1 MRKKSILRQLIPW
14 IIAIVLIAGAAFVL
28 NKIYTSPGKSFARET
43 KIIYFEGDGKPLTM
57 ENEKLL
63 FEMDGA
69 TSQFKVTNK
78 DTGKVWFSN
87 PENRENDKIA
97 RGTTLEY
104 LSSTL
109 NVSYYNDITKTEMNN
124 FTGSIK
130 NQSFEILQEE
140 DGSIR
145 VNYSLGKNAGKRYII
160 PNAMTMERYSEIMEK
175 MGGEKSKD
183 AKKFKNHY
191 SLYKTKDLNG
201 KNKDKKDELL
211 ALYPSLEEQDL
222 YILKSDRK
230 DEQKKQAEDLLK
242 KAGYTEEDYQKDQ
255 ELMAGEKDSN
265 GPVFNISVLYRLE
278 GKDLVVSVP
287 YSDIACSSDYPL
299 VFVDVLPMFGAAG
312 TDQEGFTL
320 VPEGGGA
327 IIRYNN
333 GRLSQS
339 SYYANMYGW
348 DYGTK
353 RETATSETENA
364 FPVFGMSQEDGSFI
378 CIMESADSYGGV
390 CADISGR
397 LNEYNTVFG
406 RYNILHSDNVE
417 VDENKSAR
425 LFLMYE
431 KQIPDDTLVQRYRFL
446 DGNGYVS
453 MAQTYGEYLRAK
465 PEMRGECAS
474 EEMPVN
480 VELVGAINKVEVKLG
495 IPVEATVATTTFEQA
510 DSIMNDFLEGGVK
523 DLNLRMTGWCNG
535 GAMQRVL
542 TSIHVEGCLGGESGM
557 KKLIASAAEKGVDL
571 YFDGISC
578 FAYRSGILNGF
589 NTLSDSARATT
600 RDLIKLYPYYIVT
613 YEMSTWMDKY
623 PYYLVKPSYAQRC
636 ASNLINGL
644 KDRGA
649 AGIAF
654 RDIGN
659 LLSADYQDSNT
670 VTREQAKA
678 QDTQTLEDAVATGM
692 KVIIKEGNAYAIP
705 YANLITDMNL
715 SGNAYALLDYSVP
728 FYQIA
733 IHGLKDYTGEALN
746 MAGDPQTL
754 LLESAEYGAGLN
766 FTFMEKD
773 TRVLKDTLFSCYT
786 SSHYAPWKDE
796 VIAMI
801 TRYQKEMSGLNRQAI
816 TGHER
821 LNEDVAVTTYA
832 DGTQVYVNYSTRD
845 YRAGSVT
852 VPGRD
857 YLVKRG
863 GGQ

>member
-1 MRKKSILRQLIPW
+1 MRKKSILKRLIPW

-255 ELMAGEKDSN
+255 ELMAGEKDST

-705 YANLITDMNL
+705 YADLITDMNL

>member
-1 MRKKSILRQLIPW
+1 MRKKSILRRLIPW

-109 NVSYYNDITKTEMNN
+109 SVSYYDDINKTEMNN
-124 FTGSIK
+124 YTGSIK

-255 ELMAGEKDSN
+255 ELMAGEKDST

-636 ASNLINGL
+636 AANLINGL
-644 KDRGA
+644 KDRCA

-705 YANLITDMNL
+705 YADLITDMNL

>member
-1 MRKKSILRQLIPW
+1 MRKKPILLRLLPW
-14 IIAIVLIAGAAFVL
+14 IIAVVLIAAAGIVL
-28 NKIYTSPGKSFARET
+28 NKIYTTPGKSFARDT
-43 KIIYFEGDGKPLTM
+43 KIIYFEGDGKPLSM
-57 ENEKLL
+57 ENDQLL
-63 FEMDGA
+63 FEMDGE
-69 TSQFKVTNK
+69 TTQFKVTNK
-78 DTGKVWFSN
+78 ETGKVWYSN

-104 LSSTL
+104 LSCTL
-109 NVSYYNDITKTEMNN
+109 NVSYYDDINKTEMNN
-124 FTGSIK
+124 YTGSIK
-130 NQSFEILQEE
+130 NQSFEIKQED
-140 DGSIR
+140 DGAIR

-160 PNAMTMERYSEIMEK
+160 PNAMTMERYNSIMEA

-183 AKKFKNHY
+183 AKKLKNHY
-191 SLYKTKDLNG
+191 TLYETKKLNSK
-201 KNKDKKDELL
+201 KNKDEII
-211 ALYPSLEEQDL
+211 ALYPSVQEQDL

-242 KAGYTEEDYQKDQ
+242 KAGYTEEDYLQDQ
-255 ELMAGEKDSN
+255 ELMAGEKEGT

-278 GKDLVVSVP
+278 GKDLVVSIP
-287 YSDIACSSDYPL
+287 YSDIACPSDYPL

-353 RETATSETENA
+353 RETVTSETENA

-378 CIMESADSYGGV
+378 CIMEGADSYGGV

-406 RYNILHSDNVE
+406 RYNVLHSDNVE
-417 VDENKSAR
+417 VDEKKSAR

-431 KQIPDDTLVQRYRFL
+431 RQIPDDTLVQRYRFL
-446 DGNGYVS
+446 DGNGYVN

-480 VELVGAINKVEVKLG
+480 VELVGAINKVEVKFGLP
-495 IPVEATVATTTFEQA
+495 INATVPTTTFEQA
-510 DSIMNDFLEGGVK
+510 ESIMNDLLDGGVK

-535 GAMQRVL
+535 GAQQRVL
-542 TSIHVEGCLGGESGM
+542 TSIHVEGGLGGENGM
-557 KKLIASAAEKGVDL
+557 KKLIASAAAKDVDL

-578 FAYRSGILNGF
+578 FAYDSGILNGF
-589 NTLSDSARATT
+589 NTLADAARATT
-600 RDLIKLYPYYIVT
+600 RNIIKLYAYDIVT
-613 YEMSTWMDKY
+613 YRLSTWMKN
-623 PYYLVKPSYAQRC
+623 PYYLVKPSYAKRC
-636 ASNLINGL
+636 AENLINGL
-644 KDRGA
+644 KNRGV
-649 AGIAF
+649 AGVAF

-670 VTREQAKA
+670 VTREQVKVM
-678 QDTQTLEDAVATGM
+678 DTQTLEDAVAAGL

-705 YANLITDMNL
+705 YADLITDMNL
-715 SGNAYALLDYSVP
+715 TGNAYALLDYSIP

-733 IHGLKDYTGEALN
+733 IHGVKDYTGEALN
-746 MAGDPQTL
+746 LAGDPQTL

-773 TRVLKDTLFSCYT
+773 TKILQDSMFSCYRAAK
-786 SSHYAPWKDE
+786 YQPWKEE

-832 DGTQVYVNYSTRD
+832 DGTQVYVNYGMKD
-845 YRAGSVT
+845 YSAGTVT

>member
-1 MRKKSILRQLIPW
+1 MRKKSILLRLIPW
-14 IIAIVLIAGAAFVL
+14 IIAIVLVAGAAFVL
-28 NKIYTSPGKSFARET
+28 NKIYTSPGKSFARDT

-57 ENEKLL
+57 ENEQLL

-78 DTGKVWFSN
+78 ETGKVWFSN

-104 LSSTL
+104 LSCTL
-109 NVSYYNDITKTEMNN
+109 NVSYYDDINKTEMNN
-124 FTGSIK
+124 YTGSIK
-130 NQSFEILQEE
+130 NQSFEILPED

-160 PNAMTMERYSEIMEK
+160 PNALTRERYDFFLKQM
-175 MGGEKSKD
+175 SKKD
-183 AKKFKNHY
+183 QGKFKNHY
-191 SLYKTKDLNG
+191 TLYETKKLSSK
-201 KNKDKKDELL
+201 KNKDEII
-211 ALYPSLEEQDL
+211 ALYPSVEEQDL

-255 ELMAGEKDSN
+255 ELMAGEKDST

-364 FPVFGMSQEDGSFI
+364 FPVFGISHEDGSFI
-378 CIMESADSYGGV
+378 CIMEGADSYGGV

-417 VDENKSAR
+417 VDEKKSAR

-431 KQIPDDTLVQRYRFL
+431 KEIPDDTLVQRYRFL
-446 DGNGYVS
+446 DGNGYVN

-495 IPVEATVATTTFEQA
+495 IPVEATVPTTTFEQA
-510 DSIMNDFLEGGVK
+510 DSIMNDLLEGGVK

-542 TSIHVEGCLGGESGM
+542 TSIHVEGGLGGEKGM

-636 ASNLINGL
+636 AANLINGL
-644 KDRGA
+644 KERGA
-649 AGIAF
+649 AGVAF

-659 LLSADYQDSNT
+659 LLSADYQDNNT
-670 VTREQAKA
+670 VTREQVKA

-705 YANLITDMNL
+705 YADLITDMNL

-786 SSHYAPWKDE
+786 SSHYEPWKEE

-801 TRYQKEMSGLNRQAI
+801 TRYQKEMAGLNRQAI

-845 YRAGSVT
+845 YKAGRVT

>member
-1 MRKKSILRQLIPW
+1 MRKKSILLRLIPW
-14 IIAIVLIAGAAFVL
+14 IIAIVLIAGAAYVL
-28 NKIYTSPGKSFARET
+28 NKIYTTPGKSFARDT

-57 ENEKLL
+57 ENEQLL

-69 TSQFKVTNK
+69 TTQFKVTNK
-78 DTGKVWFSN
+78 ETGKVWFSN

-109 NVSYYNDITKTEMNN
+109 SVSYYDDITKTEMNN

-140 DGSIR
+140 DGTIR

-160 PNAMTMERYSEIMEK
+160 PNAMTRERYETFLKEM
-175 MGGEKSKD
+175 SKKD
-183 AKKFKNHY
+183 QGKFKNHY
-191 SLYKTKDLNG
+191 TLYETKKLNSK
-201 KNKDKKDELL
+201 KNKDEII
-211 ALYPSLEEQDL
+211 ALYPSVQEQDL

-230 DEQKKQAEDLLK
+230 DEQKKQAEELLK
-242 KAGYTEEDYQKDQ
+242 KAGYTEEDYQLDQ
-255 ELMAGEKDSN
+255 ELMAGEKESS

-287 YSDIACSSDYPL
+287 YSEIACPSDYPL
-299 VFVDVLPMFGAAG
+299 VFIDVLPMFGAAG

-333 GRLSQS
+333 GKLSQS

-353 RETATSETENA
+353 RDSVTSETENA
-364 FPVFGMSQEDGSFI
+364 FPVFGMSHEDGSFI
-378 CIMESADSYGGV
+378 CIMEGADSYGGV

-417 VDENKSAR
+417 VDEKKSAR

-480 VELVGAINKVEVKLG
+480 VELVGAINKVEVKFGL
-495 IPVEATVATTTFEQA
+495 PMNTVVPTTTFEQA
-510 DSIMNDFLEGGVK
+510 DSIMNDLLEGGVK

-535 GAMQRVL
+535 GAQQKVL
-542 TSIHVEGCLGGESGM
+542 TSIHVEGGLGGENGM

-578 FAYRSGILNGF
+578 FAYDSGILNGF
-589 NTLSDSARATT
+589 NALTDSARATT
-600 RDLIKLYPYYIVT
+600 RTVIKLYPYDIVT
-613 YEMSTWMDKY
+613 YRLSTWMKN
-623 PYYLVKPSYAQRC
+623 PYYLVKPDYAKRC
-636 ASNLINGL
+636 ADNLINGL

-649 AGIAF
+649 AGVAF

-670 VTREQAKA
+670 VTREQVKVMN
-678 QDTQTLEDAVATGM
+678 TQTLEDTVATGM

-705 YANLITDMNL
+705 YADLITDMNL
-715 SGNAYALLDYSVP
+715 SGNAYALLDYSIP

-733 IHGLKDYTGEALN
+733 IHGVKDYTGEALN

-773 TRVLKDTLFSCYT
+773 TRVLKDSMFSCYT
-786 SSHYAPWKDE
+786 SSHYSPWKED

-832 DGTQVYVNYSTRD
+832 DGTQVYVNYSARD
-845 YRAGSVT
+845 YKAGSVT

>member
-1 MRKKSILRQLIPW
+1 MRKKPVLVRLIPW
-14 IIAIVLIAGAAFVL
+14 ILLVVILAGAAFAL
-28 NKIYTSPGKSFARET
+28 YKIYTAPDKSFARDA
-43 KIIYFEGDGKPLTM
+43 KIIYFEGDGKPVTL

-69 TSQFKVTNK
+69 TSLFKVTNK
-78 DTGKVWFSN
+78 ETGKVWYSN

-104 LSSTL
+104 LSCTM
-109 NVSYYNDITKTEMNN
+109 NVSYYDDINKTDMNN
-124 FTGSIK
+124 YTGSIK
-130 NQSFEILQEE
+130 NQSFEILQE
-140 DGSIR
+140 DNTVR
-145 VNYSLGKNAGKRYII
+145 VNYSLGKNAGKRYLI
-160 PNAMTMERYSEIMEK
+160 PNAMTLERYNAIMEA

-183 AKKFKNHY
+183 AKKLKNHY
-191 SLYKTKDLNG
+191 TLYETKKLDSK
-201 KNKDKKDELL
+201 KNKDEII
-211 ALYPSLEEQDL
+211 ALYPSILEQDL

-230 DEQKKQAEDLLK
+230 DEQKKQAEDLLI
-242 KAGYTEEDYQKDQ
+242 KAGYTEEDYAADQ
-255 ELMAGEKDSN
+255 ELMAGEKESS

-278 GKDLVVSVP
+278 GNDLVVSVP
-287 YSDIACSSDYPL
+287 YSEIKCPSDYPL
-299 VFVDVLPMFGAAG
+299 VFLDLLPMFGAAG
-312 TDQEGFTL
+312 TDQTGFTL

-339 SYYANMYGW
+339 AYYANMYGW

-353 RETATSETENA
+353 RLTVTSETENA

-378 CIMESADSYGGV
+378 CIMEGTDSYGGV

-417 VDENKSAR
+417 VDEKKSAR

-446 DGNGYVS
+446 NENGYVN
-453 MAQTYGEYLRAK
+453 MAQSYGEYLRAK

-480 VELVGAINKVEVKLG
+480 VEMVGAINKKEVKFGL
-495 IPVEATVATTTFEQA
+495 PVDSTVATTTFEQA
-510 DSIMNDFLEGGVK
+510 EGIIDDLLQSEVR
-523 DLNLRMTGWCNG
+523 DLNVRYTGWCNG
-535 GAMQRVL
+535 GAQQRVL
-542 TSIHVEGCLGGESGM
+542 TSIHVEGGLGGENGM
-557 KKLIASAAEKGVDL
+557 KKLMAAAADKGVDL
-571 YFDGISC
+571 YFDGVSC

-589 NTLSDSARATT
+589 NALNDPARATT
-600 RDLIKLYPYYIVT
+600 RSVIKLYPYDIVT
-613 YEMSTWMDKY
+613 YQQSDWMD
-623 PYYLVKPSYAQRC
+623 PFYLVKPSYAQRC
-636 ASNLINGL
+636 AENLINGL
-644 KDRGA
+644 KSRGA
-649 AGIAF
+649 TGVAF

-659 LLSADYQDSNT
+659 LLSADYQDSGT
-670 VTREQAKA
+670 VTREQVKA
-678 QDTQTLEDAVATGM
+678 MNIQTLEDAVAAGL

-705 YANLITDMNL
+705 YADLITDMNL

-733 IHGLKDYTGEALN
+733 IHGLKDYTGEAINL
-746 MAGDPQTL
+746 AGDSQTM

-766 FTFMEKD
+766 FTFMYAD
-773 TRVLKDTLFSCYT
+773 TKVLQDSVFSCY
-786 SSHYAPWKDE
+786 SSAGYLPWKQE
-796 VIAMI
+796 AIAMI
-801 TRYQKEMSGLNRQAI
+801 NRYQKDMSGLNRQAI

-821 LNEDVAVTTYA
+821 LNESVAVTSYA
-832 DGTQVYVNYSTRD
+832 DGTKVYVNYGTDD
-845 YRAGSVT
+845 YKDGAMT

-863 GGQ
+863 DGQ

>member
-1 MRKKSILRQLIPW
+1 MKTVRKKSILPRLIPW
-14 IIAIVLIAGAAFVL
+14 IILLALVAGAAIVL
-28 NKIYTSPGKSFARET
+28 NMIYSSPGKSFARDT

-57 ENEKLL
+57 ENEHLL

-104 LSSTL
+104 LGCTL
-109 NVSYYNDITKTEMNN
+109 NVSYYDDINKTEMNN

-130 NQSFEILQEE
+130 NQSFAIEQEE
-140 DGSIR
+140 DGAIR
-145 VNYSLGKNAGKRYII
+145 VDYSLGKNAGKRYII
-160 PNAMTMERYSEIMEK
+160 PNAMTVERYNSIMEA

-191 SLYKTKDLNG
+191 SLYKTKELN
-201 KNKDKKDELL
+201 KKSNKDEII
-211 ALYPSLEEQDL
+211 ALYPSVEEQDL

-230 DEQKKQAEDLLK
+230 DEQKKQAEELLK
-242 KAGYTEEDYQKDQ
+242 KAGYTEEDYLADQ
-255 ELMAGEKDSN
+255 ELMAGEKESS
-265 GPVFNISVLYRLE
+265 GPVFNISMVYRLE
-278 GKDLVVSVP
+278 GKDLLVSVP
-287 YSDIACSSDYPL
+287 YSEICCPSDYPL
-299 VFVDVLPMFGAAG
+299 VFIDILPMFGAAG
-312 TDQEGFTL
+312 TDREGFTL

-327 IIRYNN
+327 IIKYNN
-333 GRLSQS
+333 GKLSQS

-353 RETATSETENA
+353 RETVTSETENA
-364 FPVFGMSQEDGSFI
+364 FPVFGMSHEDGSFI
-378 CIMESADSYGGV
+378 CIMEGADSYGGV

-397 LNEYNTVFG
+397 LNEYNNVFG
-406 RYNILHSDNVE
+406 RYNVLHSDNVE

-431 KQIPDDTLVQRYRFL
+431 KQIPDDTVVQRYRFL
-446 DGNGYVS
+446 DGNGYVN
-453 MAQTYGEYLRAK
+453 MAETYGEYLRAK

-480 VELVGAINKVEVKLG
+480 VELVGAINKVEVKFG
-495 IPVEATVATTTFEQA
+495 IPVKSTVATTTFEQA
-510 DSIMNDFLEGGVK
+510 GGIMDDLLEGGVK
-523 DLNLRMTGWCNG
+523 DLNIRMTGWCNG
-535 GAMQRVL
+535 GVQQRVL
-542 TSIHVEGCLGGESGM
+542 TSIHVEGGLGGENGM
-557 KKLIASAAEKGVDL
+557 KKLIADAAAKNVDL

-578 FAYRSGILNGF
+578 FAYDSGILNGF
-589 NTLSDSARATT
+589 NALSDSARATT
-600 RDLIKLYPYYIVT
+600 RNVIKLLPYDIVT
-613 YEMSTWMDKY
+613 YRLSTWMKN
-623 PYYLVKPSYAQRC
+623 PYYLVKPAYAKRC
-636 ASNLINGL
+636 AENLIEGL
-644 KDRGA
+644 KKRGS

-659 LLSADYQDSNT
+659 LLSADYQDNGT
-670 VTREQAKA
+670 VTREQAKVM
-678 QDTQTLEDAVATGM
+678 DTQTLEDAVASGM
-692 KVIIKEGNAYAIP
+692 KVIVKEGNAYAIP
-705 YANLITDMNL
+705 YADLITDMNL
-715 SGNAYALLDYSVP
+715 SGNAYALLDSKIP

-733 IHGLKDYTGEALN
+733 IHGVKDYTGEALN

-773 TRVLKDTLFSCYT
+773 TRVLKDTMFSCYT
-786 SSHYAPWKDE
+786 SSHYGPWKDE

-816 TGHER
+816 TGHEQ
-821 LNEDVAVTTYA
+821 LTEDVAVTTYA
-832 DGTQVYVNYSTRD
+832 DGTQVYVNYSTKD
-845 YRAGSVT
+845 YKAGSVT

>member
-1 MRKKSILRQLIPW
+1 MRKKSILLRLIPW
-14 IIAIVLIAGAAFVL
+14 IIAIVLVAGAAFVL
-28 NKIYTSPGKSFARET
+28 NKIYTSPGKSFARDT

-57 ENEKLL
+57 ENEQLL

-78 DTGKVWFSN
+78 ETGKVWFSN

-104 LSSTL
+104 LSCTL
-109 NVSYYNDITKTEMNN
+109 NVSYYDDINKTEMNN
-124 FTGSIK
+124 YTGSIK
-130 NQSFEILQEE
+130 NQSFEILPED

-160 PNAMTMERYSEIMEK
+160 PNALTRERYDFFLKQM
-175 MGGEKSKD
+175 SKKD
-183 AKKFKNHY
+183 QGKFKNHY
-191 SLYKTKDLNG
+191 TLYETKKLSSK
-201 KNKDKKDELL
+201 KNKDEII
-211 ALYPSLEEQDL
+211 ALYPSVEEQDL

-255 ELMAGEKDSN
+255 ELMAGEKDST

-364 FPVFGMSQEDGSFI
+364 FPVFGMSHEDGSFI
-378 CIMESADSYGGV
+378 CIMEGADSYGGV

-417 VDENKSAR
+417 VDEKKSAR

-431 KQIPDDTLVQRYRFL
+431 KEIPDDTLVQRYRFL
-446 DGNGYVS
+446 DGNGYVN

-495 IPVEATVATTTFEQA
+495 IPVEATVPTTTFEQA
-510 DSIMNDFLEGGVK
+510 DSIMNDLLEGGVK

-542 TSIHVEGCLGGESGM
+542 TSIHVEGGLGGEKGM

-636 ASNLINGL
+636 AANLINGL
-644 KDRGA
+644 KERGA
-649 AGIAF
+649 AGVAF

-659 LLSADYQDSNT
+659 LLSADYQDNNT
-670 VTREQAKA
+670 VTREQVKA

-705 YANLITDMNL
+705 YADLITDMNL

-786 SSHYAPWKDE
+786 SSHYEPWKEE

-801 TRYQKEMSGLNRQAI
+801 TRYQKEMAGLNRQAI

-845 YRAGSVT
+845 YKAGRVT

>member
-1 MRKKSILRQLIPW
+1 MRKKSILRRLIPW

-28 NKIYTSPGKSFARET
+28 NKIYTSPGKSFARDT

-57 ENEKLL
+57 ENDQLL

-69 TSQFKVTNK
+69 TSLFKVTNK
-78 DTGKVWFSN
+78 ATGKVWFSN

-109 NVSYYNDITKTEMNN
+109 NVSYYDDINKTEMNN

-242 KAGYTEEDYQKDQ
+242 KAGYTEEDYLLDQ
-255 ELMAGEKDSN
+255 ELMAGEKESS

-353 RETATSETENA
+353 RDSVTSETENA
-364 FPVFGMSQEDGSFI
+364 FPVFGMSHEDGSFI
-378 CIMESADSYGGV
+378 CIMEGADSYGGV

-417 VDENKSAR
+417 VDEKKSAR

-446 DGNGYVS
+446 DGNGYVN
-453 MAQTYGEYLRAK
+453 MAETYGEYLRAK

-495 IPVEATVATTTFEQA
+495 LPMEAIVPTTTFEQA
-510 DSIMNDFLEGGVK
+510 ESIMNDFLDGGVK

-542 TSIHVEGCLGGESGM
+542 TSIHVEGCLGGENGM
-557 KKLIASAAEKGVDL
+557 KKLIASAAAKGVDL

-578 FAYRSGILNGF
+578 FAYHSNILNGF

-600 RDLIKLYPYYIVT
+600 RNVIKLSPYDIVT
-613 YEMSTWMDKY
+613 YRQSTWMDKY
-623 PYYLVKPSYAQRC
+623 TYYLVKPSYAKQC
-636 ASNLINGL
+636 AENLINGL
-644 KDRGA
+644 KDRGV
-649 AGIAF
+649 AGVAF

-670 VTREQAKA
+670 VTREQVKVM
-678 QDTQTLEDAVATGM
+678 DTQTLEDAVSAGL
-692 KVIIKEGNAYAIP
+692 KVIIKEGNAYSIP
-705 YANLITDMNL
+705 YADLITDMNL
-715 SGNAYALLDYSVP
+715 TGNAYALLDYSIP

-773 TRVLKDTLFSCYT
+773 TRVLKDTMFSCYT
-786 SSHYAPWKDE
+786 SSHYEPWKEE

-816 TGHER
+816 IGHER

-845 YRAGSVT
+845 YRAGSVK
-852 VPGRD
+852 VPARD

>member
-1 MRKKSILRQLIPW
+1 MRKKSILLRLIPW
-14 IIAIVLIAGAAFVL
+14 IIAIVLVAGAAFVL
-28 NKIYTSPGKSFARET
+28 NKIYTSPGKSFARDT

-57 ENEKLL
+57 ENEQLL

-78 DTGKVWFSN
+78 ETGKVWFSN

-104 LSSTL
+104 LSCTL
-109 NVSYYNDITKTEMNN
+109 NVSYYDDINKTEMNN
-124 FTGSIK
+124 YTGSIK
-130 NQSFEILQEE
+130 NQSFEILPED

-160 PNAMTMERYSEIMEK
+160 PNALTRERYDFFLKQM
-175 MGGEKSKD
+175 SKKD
-183 AKKFKNHY
+183 QGKFKNHY
-191 SLYKTKDLNG
+191 TLYETKKLSSK
-201 KNKDKKDELL
+201 KNKDEII
-211 ALYPSLEEQDL
+211 ALYPSVEEQDL

-255 ELMAGEKDSN
+255 ELMAGEKDST

-364 FPVFGMSQEDGSFI
+364 FPVFGMSHEDGSFI
-378 CIMESADSYGGV
+378 CIMEGADSYGGV

-417 VDENKSAR
+417 VDEKKSAR

-431 KQIPDDTLVQRYRFL
+431 KEIPDDTLVQRYRFL
-446 DGNGYVS
+446 DGNGYVN

-495 IPVEATVATTTFEQA
+495 IPVEATVPTTTFEQA
-510 DSIMNDFLEGGVK
+510 DSIMNDLLEGGVK

-542 TSIHVEGCLGGESGM
+542 TSIHVEGGLGGEKGM

-636 ASNLINGL
+636 AANLINGL
-644 KDRGA
+644 KERGA
-649 AGIAF
+649 AGVAF

-659 LLSADYQDSNT
+659 LLSADYQDNNT
-670 VTREQAKA
+670 VTREQVKA

-705 YANLITDMNL
+705 YADLITDMNL

-786 SSHYAPWKDE
+786 SSHYEPWKEE

-801 TRYQKEMSGLNRQAI
+801 TRYQKEMAGLNRQAI

-845 YRAGSVT
+845 YKAGSVT

>member
-1 MRKKSILRQLIPW
+1 MRKKSILLRLLPW
-14 IIAIVLIAGAAFVL
+14 IIAIVLVAGAAFVL
-28 NKIYTSPGKSFARET
+28 DKIYSSPGKSFARDT

-109 NVSYYNDITKTEMNN
+109 NVSYYDDINKTEMNN
-124 FTGSIK
+124 YTGSIK

-160 PNAMTMERYSEIMEK
+160 PNALTRERYDFFLKQM
-175 MGGEKSKD
+175 SKKD
-183 AKKFKNHY
+183 QGKFKNHY
-191 SLYKTKDLNG
+191 TLYETKKLSSK
-201 KNKDKKDELL
+201 KNKDEII
-211 ALYPSLEEQDL
+211 ALYPSVQEQDL

-230 DEQKKQAEDLLK
+230 DEQKKQAEDLLQ
-242 KAGYTEEDYQKDQ
+242 KAGYTEEDYQMDQ
-255 ELMAGEKDSN
+255 ELMAGEKDSA
-265 GPVFNISVLYRLE
+265 GPVFNISILYRLE

-353 RETATSETENA
+353 RDSVTSETENA

-417 VDENKSAR
+417 VDEKKSAR

-446 DGNGYVS
+446 DGNGYVN

-480 VELVGAINKVEVKLG
+480 VELVSAINKVEVKLG
-495 IPVEATVATTTFEQA
+495 IPVEDTVPVTTFEQA

-542 TSIHVEGCLGGESGM
+542 TSIHVEGCLGGENGM
-557 KKLIASAAEKGVDL
+557 KKLIASAAAKGVDL

-578 FAYRSGILNGF
+578 FAYHSNILNGF
-589 NTLSDSARATT
+589 NTLSDTARATT
-600 RDLIKLYPYYIVT
+600 RNVIKLYPYDIVT
-613 YEMSTWMDKY
+613 YRLSTWMDKY
-623 PYYLVKPSYAQRC
+623 PYYLVKPSYAQKC
-636 ASNLINGL
+636 AANLISGL

-649 AGIAF
+649 AGVSF

-670 VTREQAKA
+670 VTREQVKA
-678 QDTQTLEDAVATGM
+678 QDTQTLENAVAEGL

-705 YANLITDMNL
+705 YADLITDMNL
-715 SGNAYALLDYSVP
+715 TGNAYALLDYSIP

-733 IHGLKDYTGEALN
+733 IHGVKDYTGEALN
-746 MAGDPQTL
+746 LAGDPQTL

-816 TGHER
+816 TDHER
-821 LNEDVAVTTYA
+821 LSEDVAVTTYA
-832 DGTQVYVNYSTRD
+832 DGTKVYVNYSTRD